1 VNSLYRGMMSW
12 VPAAILFAGIAFWRI
27 TADYETVVLRVI
39 CAVTCLAAIRASR
52 NAKYFRVAA
61 FGGIAVLFNPIV
73 PDLVS
78 RIAFSGLY
86 FVCASTVLL
95 CLMMLK
101 IGTQKPTLSLMVQS
115 RVALDGTAAGRGRVG
130 LERLP
135 LIKIALR
142 PDDQSP
148 TAGMSYCA
156 QTGLIGQ
163 AIMVESQTNAAKIY
177 GTTAVDLPVCLRGV
191 SS

>member
-1 VNSLYRGMMSW
+1 MRTPGCLRLY
-12 VPAAILFAGIAFWRI
+12 
-27 TADYETVVLRVI
+27 
-39 CAVTCLAAIRASR
+39 AVACLAAIRASR

-115 RVALDGTAAGRGRVG
+115 RVALDGTAAGRGSVG
-130 LERLP
+130 LELP

-148 TAGMSYCA
+148 TAGMSYYA

-163 AIMVESQTNAAKIY
+163 AIMVESQTSAAQK
-177 GTTAVDLPVCLRGV
+177 L
-191 SS
+191 